1 MTPQLENVMS
11 DFIYP
16 DWPAPD
22 SVKSV
27 MTTRSGGTSLPPF
40 DSMNLGLHVDDD
52 RSIVLENR
60 AVLKKKLAL
69 PNDPL
74 WLNQVHGTMIA
85 NHAQFK
91 EGDDA
96 DAVVS
101 HSVNDVCA
109 IMTADCLPVLLCNKQ
124 GTVVAAAH
132 AGWRGLQS
140 GILEKSVVNMN
151 CDPNDIIA
159 WLGAAI
165 SQDSFE
171 VGEEVREAFASV
183 HGESEAAFI
192 RNPQNN
198 EKWLADIYEL
208 AKIHLGKVGI
218 SSEAIYGGGRCTYK
232 EDALFFS
239 YRREARTGRMASLIW
254 LSQAGD

>member
-1 MTPQLENVMS
+1 MTLQLENVMS

-16 DWPAPD
+16 DWLAPD

-52 RSIVLENR
+52 RSVVLENR
-60 AVLKKKLAL
+60 AVLKQKLAL

-74 WLNQVHGTMIA
+74 WLNQVHGTKIA

-109 IMTADCLPVLLCNKQ
+109 IMTADCLPVLFCNKQ

-132 AGWRGLQS
+132 ACWR
-140 GILEKSVVNMN
+140 
-151 CDPNDIIA
+151 
-159 WLGAAI
+159 
-165 SQDSFE
+165 
-171 VGEEVREAFASV
+171 
-183 HGESEAAFI
+183 
-192 RNPQNN
+192 
-198 EKWLADIYEL
+198 IYEL